1 MNLSVNKAR
10 LIRDNAALM
19 VRNVPILGII
29 YSQAGNKTFPAW
41 EKRSHPA
48 EKIVFLL
55 LFAYLIVILQSI

>member
-1 MNLSVNKAR
+1 MVN
-10 LIRDNAALM
+10 NEALLAPI
-19 VRNVPILGII
+19 VPILGII